1 MRAGPRNG
9 GVPGLLCVTK
19 CSRRLVN
26 AGWYPTTRSEARPVH
41 LCTTRPTLIFPVA
54 VVPGGS
60 SEE

>member
-9 GVPGLLCVTK
+9 GQPGLLSVTK
-19 CSRRLVN
+19 SLRRPFN
-26 AGWYPTTRSEARPVH
+26 PGCYPTTRSEARPVH
-41 LCTTRPTLIFPVA
+41 LCATRPALVFPVA